1 MVLHTARIRTS
12 QKAGLGVFLCLSLVM
27 VVFSITRV
35 SKISGASGVDVPW
48 LFFWQ
53 FMEASVAVLMGS
65 LTVFRTLLIADGKSK
80 AAGSPGEKGGCG
92 GGGGEKRSPRSYYSF
107 YHRMRL
113 LGRRKEHG
121 DLESQDG
128 SGLPEIPSATMTG
141 LRTFI
146 RRNHR
151 DPGLETGA
159 MLTAISQHSTL
170 ADEEGLVP
178 KVKDKED
185 KVKEEVRQVTPLMV
199 PQTQRDPPIAYHY
212 PVSTTWIVSCRE
224 MLANMVSASRYGDR
238 SRLPTRD

>member
-53 FMEASVAVLMGS
+53 FMEASIAVLMGS
-65 LTVFRTLLIADGKSK
+65 LTVFRTLLIAESNKSK
-80 AAGSPGEKGGCG
+80 GSPGSPGEKAG
-92 GGGGEKRSPRSYYSF
+92 GGRSPGKSPRSYYSF
-107 YHRMRL
+107 HHRIRL
-113 LGRRKEHG
+113 LGRRREHG

-170 ADEEGLVP
+170 ADEEGSVQ
-178 KVKDKED
+178 KVKDKDD
-185 KVKEEVRQVTPLMV
+185 KVKEEVRQVTPLMAS
-199 PQTQRDPPIAYHY
+199 QTLRDPPIAYHY
-212 PVSTTWIVSCRE
+212 PVRTTLTV
-224 MLANMVSASRYGDR
+224 G
-238 SRLPTRD
+238 